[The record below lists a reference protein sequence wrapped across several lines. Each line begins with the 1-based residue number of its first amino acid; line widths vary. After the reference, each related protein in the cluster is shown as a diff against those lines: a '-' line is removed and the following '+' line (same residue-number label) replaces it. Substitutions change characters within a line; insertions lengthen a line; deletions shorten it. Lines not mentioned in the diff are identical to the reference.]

1 MNQISCDILTSAVP
15 VALPVLSLAG
25 PLRNVSFVLSRLV
38 TQTMSPFLVPA
49 LSAEI
54 CSKV

>member
-15 VALPVLSLAG
+15 VTLPVLSLAG
-25 PLRNVSFVLSRLV
+25 SLRNVSFVLSRLV
-38 TQTMSPFLVPA
+38 TLMMSPFLVPA